1 MLDYYSGEEVMSIY
15 KVKKSWLYTS
25 AKCKHLPYCESSP
38 YQQGKS
44 GCKEPAFEDGCGACN
59 GRKGSKRT
67 VISNDFSIIH
77 QLL

>member
-1 MLDYYSGEEVMSIY
+1 MRDFSIKMGY
-15 KVKKSWLYTS
+15 LYA
-25 AKCKHLPYCESSP
+25 AKLSDCTGVILSNESLP

-44 GCKEPAFEDGCGACN
+44 GCKEPAFKDGCETCN

-67 VISNDFSIIH
+67 VISNDFIIIH

>member
-1 MLDYYSGEEVMSIY
+1 MPYS
-15 KVKKSWLYTS
+15 
-25 AKCKHLPYCESSP
+25 ESTP

-44 GCKEPAFEDGCGACN
+44 GSEKLAFEDGCGASY

-77 QLL
+77 Q